1 MSRLEWDGGR
11 SPRIGSDGEGGS
23 GRSSAPGSVVVGE
36 GLIEG
41 IEVGAG
47 WCSALGFSFPLGCL
61 VEIDLRLWRS
71 ACGSE
76 ARRPVGEGEVSEDA
90 FDDGGVGEEGEDAQV
105 AVASGATQGIELVD
119 AGQELGPAEAGGAGG
134 SRRAVGALAVGGRG
148 GGTTAG
154 WKCGGSTAPRVAPK
168 CSPLTCL

>member
-1 MSRLEWDGGR
+1 MGGFVGRARGHFRGRVAAGRVEAGGNEGLSREPARMGRGR

-41 IEVGAG
+41 IAVGAG

-61 VEIDLRLWRS
+61 VEIDLGLWRS

-76 ARRPVGEGEVSEDA
+76 SWGPMGEGEVSEDA
-90 FDDGGVGEEGEDAQV
+90 LDDRGVGEEGEDAQG
-105 AVASGATQGIELVD
+105 AVASGATQGVELVD
-119 AGQELGPAEAGGAGG
+119 AGQELGPAEAVGAGG
-134 SRRAVGALAVGGRG
+134 ARRAVVG
-148 GGTTAG
+148 
-154 WKCGGSTAPRVAPK
+154 W
-168 CSPLTCL
+168 